1 MICPFPVDVQVP
13 DWDMAS
19 GVSYMASAA
28 DNLYADDEEIN
39 EKWAMLE
46 ETLSGQMYR
55 YDGGLPGWNPYEQ
68 EDSSG
73 HQRAWSFA
81 ERQAADEAASF
92 ACTSSYAK
100 ASDTTLLQGLQWDT
114 VRRYRATF
122 APPPTVVPSPDDPL
136 ADGAAAGQ
144 TPTKNGVSSGGA
156 ASSGESF
163 LGAFKPPP
171 KVTAQAPPMA
181 PPKPLPP
188 LPERVIIVTDQDMQG
203 EQAMGHISNEPGN
216 SESRAGKTGKID
228 LIAAARV
235 AGSLWGQVRPQ
246 ATAIAGMRW
255 VHAGAACD
263 YTSFPRILRP
273 ANLPPPPLRMC
284 IVF

>member
-19 GVSYMASAA
+19 GVAYMTSAPG
-28 DNLYADDEEIN
+28 NLYENDEEIN
-39 EKWAMLE
+39 DKWAMLE

-68 EDSSG
+68 EDPSG

-92 ACTSSYAK
+92 ACTTSYAK
-100 ASDTTLLQGLQWDT
+100 AANTTLLLGLQWDT

-122 APPPTVVPSPDDPL
+122 APPPTVVQSPDDPF
-136 ADGAAAGQ
+136 AGGAAAGQ
-144 TPTKNGVSSGGA
+144 DTTKNS
-156 ASSGESF
+156 ASSGATAGSGDSF

-171 KVTAQAPPMA
+171 KVAAQAPPMA

-188 LPERVIIVTDQDMQG
+188 LPERVILVTDQDMQG
-203 EQAMGHISNEPGN
+203 EQAMGHISNMADA
-216 SESRAGKTGKID
+216 ESRAGKAGKID

-246 ATAIAGMRW
+246 ATAIVGVGPTQLQLANIHSRW
-255 VHAGAACD
+255 Q
-263 YTSFPRILRP
+263 
-273 ANLPPPPLRMC
+273 PPPRPQPRPWTDAY
-284 IVF
+284 